1 MSSFFIRTF
10 KAWLLAI
17 SILLKVLSLQA
28 MTCSNLFLDASQSVA
43 AVNKIIAVNERES
56 RPYNLKNIRQNISS
70 NHHYRVQLVD
80 AKYSIIDL
88 HGQVIHSLESQPES
102 YEFSSDGQ
110 YFIYQA
116 QQKNQIMR
124 FNLHIRRL
132 EKPLSLPAG
141 LKLVQV
147 VDSDTFIARQYLTDY
162 NLLDGHFTYP
172 AHYAVVKVV
181 PGLFYGTKAEVI
193 SLETPIKEISRPD
206 AASFVVL
213 NDQKTHA
220 AIFNG
225 HYLYNKNSR
234 MNSHFKFR
242 IVRLS
247 DGHIIFDD
255 KTAMDR
261 VGQYNWSQHISG
273 SGLDAITFNRDQ
285 LIISG
290 FERKSAHT
298 IVDIRKREVKIY
310 DDKKTA
316 DSVPQLT
323 QIKFDHNQTMTVET
337 ILNGKNISVQIE
349 FKGFNN
355 VGWGLQEQFQYSLI
369 NEGKTLLVTQNSLFV
384 VAVDLLSNKSISYEE
399 ILHMPGLERSLL
411 SLLK

>member
-1 MSSFFIRTF
+1 MSFFFIRTF
-10 KAWLLAI
+10 KAWFLAI
-17 SILLKVLSLQA
+17 SILLNVLSLKA
-28 MTCSNLFLDASQSVA
+28 MTCSSLFLDASQSVA
-43 AVNKIIAVNERES
+43 AVNKIIAVSNMDFR
-56 RPYNLKNIRQNISS
+56 RYNLKNMRQDRSPD
-70 NHHYRVQLVD
+70 HHYRIQLVD

-88 HGQVIHSLESQPES
+88 QGQVIHSLESQPES

-116 QQKNQIMR
+116 QQKNQVMR
-124 FNLHIRRL
+124 FNLHTRRL

-162 NLLDGHFTYP
+162 NVLDGHLTYP

-181 PGLFYGTKAEVI
+181 PGLFYGTKAQVI

-220 AIFNG
+220 TIFYG

-234 MNSHFKFR
+234 LNSHFKFR
-242 IVRLS
+242 VVRLS
-247 DGHIIFDD
+247 DGLIVFDD
-255 KTAMDR
+255 KAAMDR